1 LIYTWIDFAG
11 WASLTETWLASFI
24 IDDLYLLLPELKNA
38 DRNEVGAAI
47 AVGAETVEMCDV
59 TVAKTLNP
67 ITHTVDVASPASVL
81 VHTFSR

>member
-11 WASLTETWLASFI
+11 WASLTETSLATI
-24 IDDLYLLLPELKNA
+24 INDDLHLVLPELKNA

-59 TVAKTLNP
+59 TVAKLLNQ
-67 ITHTVDVASPASVL
+67 ITYTVDVASPAFVL